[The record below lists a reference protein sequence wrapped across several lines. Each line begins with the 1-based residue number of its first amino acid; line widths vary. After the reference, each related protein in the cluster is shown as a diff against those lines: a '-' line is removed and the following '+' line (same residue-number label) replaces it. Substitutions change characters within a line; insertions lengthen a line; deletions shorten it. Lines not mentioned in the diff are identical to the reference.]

1 MSEHSDIAPASLWF
15 RPRLFL
21 AGLALGIVGCVGL
34 GHYVTRHDYHAGFTR
49 FHPRISPESSYYP
62 TVDEMCAIVRARCRP
77 DQILVIVGGNSIL
90 NGVGQP
96 ADQLW
101 TLELQRLLGDKY
113 AVINLAFRGALATDG
128 GAVIAEVL
136 RKEFPRQIY
145 IANMQ
150 PMGDLHGLGLET
162 YQFIFWEA
170 HARGLLEDYAP
181 REKLIEDFR
190 RSTEAPPNL
199 RELMLVAH
207 ADGVLRFRD
216 LWNWVGYQH
225 VFTVSSFYTPNFPRL
240 LTARKHLRDEE
251 RDYEEMPFISP
262 ARFGAEKEP
271 AEMAITRGFTS
282 GFYEKDAQGEWS
294 LLPATRNTFTVAAQT
309 GFPDSLKARTLLVV
323 SRNAPFYRKKLTADE
338 LLRDDQGYRDTVALL
353 ESLGYRAMEYG
364 KDFAET
370 DYGDRTHL
378 TVSGGKKLAAMV
390 AAKVEETARQQ
401 GYQPR

>member
-1 MSEHSDIAPASLWF
+1 MSEQTFTPPSVPWF
-15 RPRLFL
+15 RSRFYLLGLVLGL
-21 AGLALGIVGCVGL
+21 AGCAWL
-34 GHYVTRHDYHAGFTR
+34 GHYVARHDYHAEFTR

-77 DQILVIVGGNSIL
+77 DQILVLVGGNSIL

-101 TLELQRLLGDKY
+101 TLELQRLLGDRY
-113 AVINLAFRGALATDG
+113 AVINFAFRGALATDG

-150 PMGDLHGLGLET
+150 PMGDLHALGLLT

-181 REKLIEDFR
+181 REKMVGEFR
-190 RSTEAPPNL
+190 RSKEAPPNL
-199 RELMLVAH
+199 RELTIMAH
-207 ADGVLRFRD
+207 ADAVLRYRD
-216 LWNWVGYQH
+216 LWNWVGFEH
-225 VFTVSSFYTPNFPRL
+225 LFTVSSFYTPNFPRL

-251 RDYEEMPFISP
+251 QDYEQMPFGSP
-262 ARFGAEKEP
+262 ARFGPGKENN
-271 AEMAITRGFTS
+271 EMAITRGFTAL
-282 GFYEKDAQGEWS
+282 FYEKDGQGAWS
-294 LLPATRNTFTVAAQT
+294 LRPDTRSTFTRAAQT
-309 GFPDSLKARTLLVV
+309 GFPDNLKARTLLVV

-338 LLRDDQGYRDTVALL
+338 SLRDDRGYQDTVEIL
-353 ESLGYRAMEYG
+353 ESLGYGALEYG

-378 TVSGGKKLAAMV
+378 TVSGGRRLAGVV
-390 AAKVEETARQQ
+390 AAKVGEMARKQ
-401 GYQPR
+401 GYQP

>member
-1 MSEHSDIAPASLWF
+1 MSEQPFPPPSVPWF
-15 RPRLFL
+15 RSRFYLL
-21 AGLALGIVGCVGL
+21 GLVLGFVGCALL
-34 GHYVTRHDYHAGFTR
+34 GRYVARHDYHEDFTR

-62 TVDEMCAIVRARCRP
+62 TVDEMCSIVRARCRP
-77 DQILVIVGGNSIL
+77 DQILVIVGGNSVL

-96 ADQLW
+96 ADELW

-150 PMGDLHGLGLET
+150 PMGDLHALGLET

-181 REKLIEDFR
+181 REKLIEAYR
-190 RSTEAPPNL
+190 SSTEAPPNL
-199 RELMLVAH
+199 RELTVVAH
-207 ADGVLRFRD
+207 ADAMLRFRD
-216 LWNWVGYQH
+216 LWNWVGYEH
-225 VFTVSSFYTPNFPRL
+225 VFTVKSFYTPNFPRL

-251 RDYEEMPFISP
+251 RDYEQMPFDSP
-262 ARFGAEKEP
+262 SRFGPAKEKN
-271 AEMAITRGFTS
+271 EMAITRGFTEV
-282 GFYEKDAQGEWS
+282 FYEKNAAGEWS
-294 LLPATRNTFTVAAQT
+294 LLPSTRSTFTTTAQA

-338 LLRDDQGYRDTVALL
+338 LLRDDRGYRETVEIL
-353 ESLGYRAMEYG
+353 ESLGYGAMEYG

-378 TVSGGKKLAAMV
+378 TVAGGRKLAGSM
-390 AAKVEETARQQ
+390 AAKIGEMARKQ
-401 GYQPR
+401 GYQP